1 MSRRGTLGLAL
12 RIGIVG
18 IAALL
23 AVASVSTS
31 MASADAGPSHQEREG
46 MIFERQQIMDQ
57 LNRDGE
63 LLGQIAAGIAPADKL
78 ARTTRSIANGARD
91 SLESFRTQLPGGRAK
106 PEVWSNNT
114 DFMQRMEAFA
124 RNSEAMAKVGETGNV
139 VAVTGLMIDAMPCK
153 QCHDL
158 YREPKKP

>member
-1 MSRRGTLGLAL
+1 
-12 RIGIVG
+12 
-18 IAALL
+18 
-23 AVASVSTS
+23 
-31 MASADAGPSHQEREG
+31 

-63 LLGQIAAGIAPADKL
+63 LLGQIAAGIAPKDKL
-78 ARTTRSIANGARD
+78 AATTRSIANGAKD

-106 PEVWSNNT
+106 PEVWSNHA
-114 DFMQRMEAFA
+114 DFIRRMETFA
-124 RNSEAMAKVGETGNV
+124 RGAEAMAKAGEIGNV
-139 VAVTGLMIDAMPCK
+139 IAVTELMIEAMPCK